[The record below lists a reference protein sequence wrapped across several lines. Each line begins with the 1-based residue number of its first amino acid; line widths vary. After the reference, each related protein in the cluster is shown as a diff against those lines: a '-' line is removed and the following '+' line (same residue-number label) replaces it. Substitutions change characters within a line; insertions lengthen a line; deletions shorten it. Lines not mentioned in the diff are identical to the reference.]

1 MEKAAEVAAAA
12 DIDLDTL
19 EDADEDGM
27 ASPNAEAEP
36 EEDVAMDNVGTVDG
50 ASAAAQ
56 REGKLK
62 HRPRTAHDP
71 PQAAPLKTGVLFKR
85 GAIKKNW
92 LVFGQGQRSI

>member
-27 ASPNAEAEP
+27 ASAEP

-50 ASAAAQ
+50 AGAAAQ

-92 LVFGQGQRSI
+92 LVLGEGRRSI